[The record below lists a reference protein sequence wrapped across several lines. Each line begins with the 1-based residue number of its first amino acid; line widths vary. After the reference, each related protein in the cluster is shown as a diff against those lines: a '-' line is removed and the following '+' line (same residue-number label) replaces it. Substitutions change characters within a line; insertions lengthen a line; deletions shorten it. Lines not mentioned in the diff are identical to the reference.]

1 MVWLKCSGIAVA
13 LLALAGV
20 VLVALGDARWDAAT
34 EVLRARLEATHS
46 APRPTH
52 YASSE
57 LQGLPAP
64 VQRYLRLA
72 LTEGQPIVAAAELVH
87 SGSFNLS
94 EDGERWWPFSS
105 RQRVLTQRPGFLW
118 DGRVAL
124 LPGLTI
130 RVHDAYIAG
139 EGRLHPALWGLL
151 TLLEL
156 RDSDELARDE
166 LMRWLAEAAWYPTA
180 LLPSQGVRWEPLDEH
195 SARATLR
202 DGAIELTLNFAFGAD
217 GMIASVHSPA
227 RGRTLSGKRVPTPW
241 EGRWWGVQQRGGM
254 RIPLSGEVAWLT
266 PEGRKPYWRGTI
278 TSIAYD
284 FAR

>member
-1 MVWLKCSGIAVA
+1 MVWLKWSGIAVA

-34 EVLRARLEATHS
+34 AGLRARLEASRS

-57 LQGLPAP
+57 LQDLPAP

-72 LTEGQPIVAAAELVH
+72 LTEGQPIVAAAELMH

-94 EDGERWWPFSS
+94 ENGECWLPFSS

-156 RDSDELARDE
+156 RDSDQLARDE
-166 LMRWLAEAAWYPTA
+166 LMRYLAEAAWYPTA
-180 LLPSQGVRWEPLDEH
+180 LLPSQGVSWEPLDEH

-202 DGAIELTLNFAFGAD
+202 DGAIELTLNFSFGAD
-217 GMIASVHSPA
+217 GMIASVRSPA